1 MTSNFDRWE
10 KDPFFEA
17 AEEVQESADRL
28 ESAYRTWIRSTK
40 DDSSV
45 WNSDELRRDLNTA
58 LGTAKWQLDEFN
70 RAVKSSYS
78 RSSIEDT
85 RNRHRD
91 FVAAI
96 DEKITK
102 VEYSLYESDQSGG
115 EAPRPWAHLDE
126 GEQDELALFLSG
138 MPATGNPR
146 LVDTNSVSN
155 CSKNAHALSGLGEA
169 KEDRLN
175 AHRRAAS
182 ASADIGSWKIAVSDD
197 AQQWSSSSGSS
208 GPMPKV
214 ASLSAF
220 LSSMGSVPVLKWPRN
235 GYRKLNHQE
244 PDNALLPMTE
254 LKKGNKASFEKSK
267 SCLESSDESYDK
279 QLYGWY
285 GAIQRQIRRSQ
296 YQMRYSQP
304 VRITVSIVVLLCLIA
319 GVENPQE
326 EQELANC
333 RSKKNQSNMS
343 DLQWKKVEVLGAGSY
358 GTVSLAIL
366 VDEQNR
372 FHSFIAV
379 KSSIP
384 RLAFSLE
391 KEEQIFKS
399 LWEGESGGCQEII
412 ECFGTEITVEHGHQF
427 YNLFL
432 EYAPYGSLA
441 DLIHKKPLPETEVS
455 VYARMIVKGLSHI
468 HRKGIVHCDL
478 KPENILVFPSLDKEI
493 ANYQLKIADFGLSK
507 TKEEKAD
514 VELWKSK
521 PRGTPS
527 YLSPEAFSG
536 HIDAPMDI
544 WALGCIV
551 IEMLTGLPAWGES
564 PLLIEELRYLVEHH
578 ELSPRKPQGI
588 DDPFLFMTSNF
599 DRWEKDPF
607 FEAAEE
613 VQESADRL
621 ESAYRTWIRS
631 TKDDSSVWN
640 SDELRRDL
648 NTALGTAKWQ
658 LDEFNRAVK
667 SSYSRSSIEDTRNRH
682 RDFVAAIDEKI
693 TKVEY
698 SLYESDQS
706 GGEAPRPWAHLDEGE
721 QDELALFLSGM
732 PATGNPRLVDT
743 NSVSNCSKN
752 AHALSGLGEAKEDR
766 LNAHRRA
773 ASASADIGSWKIAVS
788 DDAQQWSSSSGSS
801 GPMPKVAS
809 LSAFLSSMGSVPVL
823 KWPRNGYRK
832 LNHKEPD
839 NALLPMTELK
849 KNSLQ
854 N

>member
-254 LKKGNKASFEKSK
+254 LKKGNKASFEKSQ

-304 VRITVSIVVLLCLIA
+304 VRITVSIVVLLCLI
-319 GVENPQE
+319 
-326 EQELANC
+326 
-333 RSKKNQSNMS
+333 
-343 DLQWKKVEVLGAGSY
+343 
-358 GTVSLAIL
+358 
-366 VDEQNR
+366 
-372 FHSFIAV
+372 
-379 KSSIP
+379 
-384 RLAFSLE
+384 
-391 KEEQIFKS
+391 
-399 LWEGESGGCQEII
+399 GESSGCQEII
-412 ECFGTEITVEHGHQF
+412 ECFGTETTLEHGHQF

-441 DLIHKKPLPETEVS
+441 DLIHKKPLPEIEVS

-536 HIDAPMDI
+536 HINAPMDI

-578 ELSPRKPQGI
+578 KLSPKKPQGI
-588 DDPFLFMTSNF
+588 GFFCHDFLEKCFM
-599 DRWEKDPF
+599 KDP
-607 FEAAEE
+607 
-613 VQESADRL
+613 SKRWTADRL
-621 ESAYRTWIRS
+621 LDHPFLYITLFHSYYLATW
-631 TKDDSSVWN
+631 
-640 SDELRRDL
+640 L
-648 NTALGTAKWQ
+648 
-658 LDEFNRAVK
+658 
-667 SSYSRSSIEDTRNRH
+667 
-682 RDFVAAIDEKI
+682 
-693 TKVEY
+693 
-698 SLYESDQS
+698 
-706 GGEAPRPWAHLDEGE
+706 
-721 QDELALFLSGM
+721 
-732 PATGNPRLVDT
+732 
-743 NSVSNCSKN
+743 
-752 AHALSGLGEAKEDR
+752 
-766 LNAHRRA
+766 
-773 ASASADIGSWKIAVS
+773 
-788 DDAQQWSSSSGSS
+788 
-801 GPMPKVAS
+801 
-809 LSAFLSSMGSVPVL
+809 
-823 KWPRNGYRK
+823 
-832 LNHKEPD
+832 
-839 NALLPMTELK
+839 
-849 KNSLQ
+849 
-854 N
+854 